1 MSFRYSS
8 NQNDDREYENTYNQ
22 FRTNSIYNLKYN
34 IYEHQYKIKIIGF
47 YVENDIQMMHCK
59 KVINNISNTSL
70 IYYDVPLSTRD
81 YTLIEV

>member
-8 NQNDDREYENTYNQ
+8 KQYDDREYENTFNEL
-22 FRTNSIYNLKYN
+22 RTNSIYYLKYN
-34 IYEHQYKIKIIGF
+34 KSKYKYQIKIIGF

-70 IYYDVPLSTRD
+70 IYYDVPLSTSD